1 MTERE
6 LRNKPVKW
14 LEKYLGAVRGSLG
27 HRAILDVFNKSGL
40 CKRYTMTMNDAWC
53 ATTVSAAM
61 IATGLTKIF
70 PCVECSCNAMISLAK
85 SAGIWVE
92 NDAYLPKTGDII
104 MYDWDDNGTGDCAGI
119 AEHVG
124 LVVSVTNGSIIV
136 IEGNMGNDS
145 RVGYRNVAVNGP
157 YIRGFITP
165 NYKSLSTPKPKI
177 LDQKGFKKGDKTLGV
192 FALKQL
198 LKIAHNKGL
207 ITANLKNT
215 KKFGGGTKKAVNQLL
230 KKWGYKQNGIAGK
243 QFIKKLGKKIQI
255 K

>member
-1 MTERE
+1 MTEKE

-14 LEKYLGAVRGSLG
+14 LEKYLGAVRGSVG
-27 HRAILDVFNKSGL
+27 HRQILKTFNDSGL
-40 CKRYTMTMNDAWC
+40 CSRYKMTVSDAWC

-70 PCVECSCNAMISLAK
+70 PCVECSCNAMINLAK

-145 RVGYRNVAVNGP
+145 KVGYRNIAVDGR

-165 NYKSLSTPKPKI
+165 NYKTLSTPKPKI
-177 LDQKGFKKGDKTLGV
+177 LDKKGLKKGDKTLGV

-198 LKIAHNKGL
+198 LQIAYKKGL
-207 ITANLKNT
+207 VTAKVKNN
-215 KKFGGGTKKAVNQLL
+215 KVFGIGTQKAVNQLL
-230 KKWGYKQNGIAGK
+230 KKWGYKQNGIAGEK
-243 QFIKKLGKKIQI
+243 FIKKFGKLLR
-255 K
+255 